1 MAYGKNIFI
10 FGGNDA
16 RQKFND
22 LITIDLEKK
31 NARIIAGEGDI
42 PSPRFGHTSEI
53 YKNNMYIFGGWN
65 GSDTLDE
72 LYTYS
77 FISNIFYAE
86 RLVSGM
92 HPPARY
98 RHSSTIIA

>member
-1 MAYGKNIFI
+1 MYAQWII
-10 FGGNDA
+10 GGT
-16 RQKFND
+16 R
-22 LITIDLEKK
+22 LVY
-31 NARIIAGEGDI
+31 NANSGGSGTA
-42 PSPRFGHTSEI
+42 PSSSGTS
-53 YKNNMYIFGGWN
+53 YTAFSTQPVVGNTGPFTNVNGYIFGGWN

>member
-42 PSPRFGHTSEI
+42 PSPRFGHTCEI
-53 YKNNMYIFGGWN
+53 YKNNMYPLSYDDNTVFF
-65 GSDTLDE
+65 
-72 LYTYS
+72 S
-77 FISNIFYAE
+77 FFTPLFRANEY
-86 RLVSGM
+86 L
-92 HPPARY
+92 
-98 RHSSTIIA
+98 SSLILLNDSS